1 MAEYILNLLPVT
13 EEEKAAFQEAAP
25 RAVHV
30 CAGRRTVTAEQLE
43 QATILFGWP
52 RPADLSRAP
61 RLKWFQSMWAGTDE
75 YLAPGVLP
83 EGVVLTSSAGS
94 NSQSVAEHALAC
106 LLALCR
112 RLPQCRDQQ
121 RERLWTDPGKMKT
134 LSGATVLVAGAGHIG
149 SWFAGLCR
157 GLGAHTVGLKRDVSR
172 PVEGFD
178 RLAVMEELDGLLPQ
192 ADVVALMLPHSP
204 QTEGLM
210 DARRLRL
217 MKEDAILLSMGRL
230 RAGSGGAGGRHGGG
244 TPVGRRPGCHGP
256 RAPAPGQPPVD
267 DPQFDHHPPLR
278 GRDAPGGHPGQL
290 RPAGAGQPESLA
302 GWETPGKSG
311 AEIETN

>member
-1 MAEYILNLLPVT
+1 M
-13 EEEKAAFQEAAP
+13 
-25 RAVHV
+25 
-30 CAGRRTVTAEQLE
+30 
-43 QATILFGWP
+43 
-52 RPADLSRAP
+52 
-61 RLKWFQSMWAGTDE
+61 
-75 YLAPGVLP
+75 
-83 EGVVLTSSAGS
+83 
-94 NSQSVAEHALAC
+94 AEHALAC

-217 MKEDAILLSMGRL
+217 MKEDAILLSMGR
-230 RAGSGGAGGRHGGG
+230 GSVLDQEALAAVMGEGRLWGAALDVTVPEPLPQDSPLWTIPNLIITPHSAGGMRLEVTRANCVRQALDNLNRWQAGK
-244 TPVGRRPGCHGP
+244 PLENLVRR
-256 RAPAPGQPPVD
+256 
-267 DPQFDHHPPLR
+267 
-278 GRDAPGGHPGQL
+278 
-290 RPAGAGQPESLA
+290 
-302 GWETPGKSG
+302 
-311 AEIETN
+311 